1 MTVDKASLIEKY
13 VACTFCSSDIVFND
27 EELSCKNCK
36 SSFRLVD
43 GEIPS
48 MLARMSDDTNFSMEK
63 WDRLYQTQ
71 KEAPEE
77 YQKLYSEDILRQAL
91 EYADTAADPK
101 VCLEIGC
108 GQGYLGEDLAKRGWF
123 FIGVDFSLHALRSL
137 KKRLDNDGIKNYLL
151 IHGDIKALP
160 IRTGSVGLIYGGGV
174 IEHFKDPQPIINHLF
189 RVLRRGGVSFN
200 AVPFFNIGN
209 LLYRSFWGG
218 IPNVPILKQLAELI
232 HVKIMKGRHMVFGYE
247 LQFTAGALKAL
258 HVRAG
263 FTPENIIMDRFDCHI
278 ILQMIRNPRLREFAR
293 NLCKTNRQFWPMLK
307 IIGIKK

>member
-1 MTVDKASLIEKY
+1 MIVDKALLIEKY
-13 VACTFCSSDIVFND
+13 VVCTSCGSDTRIDGD
-27 EELSCKNCK
+27 ELRCKDCK
-36 SSFRLVD
+36 SSFRIVD

-48 MLARMSDDTNFSMEK
+48 MLARMSDDANFSMQK
-63 WDRLYQTQ
+63 WDKLYQTQ

-77 YQKLYSEDILRQAL
+77 YQKLYSEDILRQVL
-91 EYADTAADPK
+91 EYANKSADTK

-108 GQGYLGEDLAKRGWF
+108 GQGYLGEDLAKKGWL
-123 FIGVDFSLHALRSL
+123 FIGVDFSLHALKTL
-137 KKRLDNDGIKNYLL
+137 KKRLDNDGIINYLL

-160 IRTGSVGLIYGGGV
+160 IRTGSVDLIYGGGV

-189 RVLRRGGVSFN
+189 RVLRKGGVCFN

-218 IPNVPILKQLAELI
+218 IPNVPILRQLAELI

-263 FTPENIIMDRFDCHI
+263 FAPKNIILDRFDCHV
-278 ILQMIRNPRLREFAR
+278 ILHMIRNPRLREFAR